1 MVDSEVDLEVVV
13 VGKVF
18 VVVLVDVQT
27 VVEVGVGVEVEV
39 EHTQGLVGC
48 NLDLVEH
55 NPDLAEHILVFVQD
69 IRVPLGN
76 I

>member
-1 MVDSEVDLEVVV
+1 MVEREVVEKVVV

-18 VVVLVDVQT
+18 VVGLVDVQT
-27 VVEVGVGVEVEV
+27 EVEV

-55 NPDLAEHILVFVQD
+55 NPDLADHILVFVQD
-69 IRVPLGN
+69 IRVTLGN